1 MRHARAMSSRTG
13 GRYSYP
19 VKAPQLD
26 LSLHDELSMME
37 ENDTLYQNDQFN
49 VVFTSRTDHEL
60 ENQLEEEGKEG
71 AAEKREMIRRMH
83 EEEKVQEENLSL
95 REELI

>member
-60 ENQLEEEGKEG
+60 ETQLEEEGKEG
-71 AAEKREMIRRMH
+71 RWRECLLDQGPISSLAEEDREAP
-83 EEEKVQEENLSL
+83 LL
-95 REELI
+95 

>member
-1 MRHARAMSSRTG
+1 MSSRTG
-13 GRYSYP
+13 GRYSNP

-26 LSLHDELSMME
+26 LSLHEELSMME
-37 ENDTLYQNDQFN
+37 ENDTMFN
-49 VVFTSRTDHEL
+49 MAFTSRTDQEL
-60 ENQLEEEGKEG
+60 EHQIEEEGKEG
-71 AAEKREMIRRMH
+71 VDEKREMIRRMH